1 MKATLIALDAGIA
14 NLATQ
19 LSKSR
24 VIQCFM
30 ERKSRYKSGLLQLPA
45 KPKKSLSSHQ

>member
-1 MKATLIALDAGIA
+1 MKATLNALNAAIA

-19 LSKSR
+19 FSKLR

-30 ERKSRYKSGLLQLPA
+30 ERKSRYKSDLLQLP
-45 KPKKSLSSHQ
+45 